1 MAKFRDISIEEWKKL
16 SEEEQK
22 NFKEVIKK
30 TFLGMNKVSME
41 NKTEAARSEKR
52 KKEALKK
59 NFDVMSGIWKQSK
72 ITSTAVKV
80 VTSNWGKILGLA
92 IFLLPK
98 KFWVGL
104 KDSLFR
110 LYNFFK
116 GGKWKNWKE
125 HIGKIGIGLGLLAL
139 YFAPKS
145 AFMVGMAAFNALVI
159 GFKGLKWAGGKIV
172 STVKTRNIN
181 KAHVE
186 ALEQNKE
193 FDAKKTAKKTVSA
206 IPENDMTVAKK
217 GKVSWW
223 KKLVKEIDGKVI
235 KAAKFSVRGL
245 KMVPIV
251 GSILGTIVESVI
263 AIITGDKMAEE
274 WGVGKDSA
282 IVGALLGGGGEPG
295 GWNIAG
301 QMLTYGTLGFA
312 AGGPVGLAVGIV
324 MGAVMGIIGG
334 KKMAQAFENLSI
346 KVETMWIKWI
356 QTPFELF
363 MTDVDHYMIK
373 PMNEF
378 FEPFGKWIDEKMSP
392 IIKGFK
398 NWYTGIQ
405 KWIDGLNFIKTIS
418 DLVGGT
424 AEENERK
431 LEIARK
437 QKEDAEKEKER
448 KLQADKEIK
457 LQEEIET
464 QQKIIAKEKARIQRS
479 KDSKDESGGIMG
491 TFFGSRGDGGEYFGT
506 NEAEGRKGSAAKI
519 RAAEAKLKKLGGAPA
534 KPTGSKATPIVSSG
548 KEAHDLDTPEPRQ
561 PQSIPTKR
569 WTKVGIDSNV
579 SDKGMLGTHWDQL
592 GGYPKIERAILKV
605 WNEHGIDKAPT
616 FTSGLRTVDGNKDA
630 GTGGVKKS
638 QHLKGTAFDL
648 RNRMIPIPQRDA
660 VASALQ
666 GALGSGMKVI
676 RHKELDSTYPH
687 FHIQMAAQG
696 YHGFVSKPTGFIAG
710 EAGTER
716 VDITPLNG
724 PTAKMASFNNLQN
737 QNLDAQRMGGS
748 GGGTTVIAPQTT
760 KVSQSST
767 TAVMSN
773 PTAKDTFWLD
783 A

>member
-1 MAKFRDISIEEWKKL
+1 MAKFKDISIAEWKKL

-41 NKTEAARSEKR
+41 NQTEAARSEKKKIESR
-52 KKEALKK
+52 KKNL
-59 NFDVMSGIWKQSK
+59 DVMSGIWKQSK

-80 VTSNWGKILGLA
+80 MQNNWGKILGLA

-110 LYNFFK
+110 LYDFFK
-116 GGKWKNWKE
+116 SGKWKDWTQ
-125 HIGKIGIGLGLLAL
+125 HIGKIGIGLGVLAG
-139 YFAPKS
+139 YFALKS
-145 AFMVGMAAFNALVI
+145 PFMVGMAAFNALVI

-172 STVKTRNIN
+172 GAGKTIHMN
-181 KAHVE
+181 KVHGD
-186 ALEQNKE
+186 ALTENKE
-193 FDAKKTAKKTVSA
+193 FNAKKNATKKVSA
-206 IPENDMTVAKK
+206 IPENDMTVTKK

-245 KMVPIV
+245 KMVPVV
-251 GSILGTIVESVI
+251 GAILGTIVESVI

-282 IVGALLGGGGEPG
+282 IAGALLGGAGEPG
-295 GWNIAG
+295 GWNIVG

-312 AGGPVGLAVGIV
+312 AGGPVGLAAGII

-334 KKMAQAFENLSI
+334 KKMAQAFENLKLKFETLWI
-346 KVETMWIKWI
+346 EWVE
-356 QTPFELF
+356 TPFELF
-363 MTDVDHYMIK
+363 MMDIDNHFIK

-378 FEPFGKWIDEKMSP
+378 FEPIGKWIDEKMSP

-405 KWIDGLNFIKTIS
+405 KWIEGLSFIKTIS
-418 DLVGGT
+418 DFIGGS

-437 QKEDAEKEKER
+437 RKEDAEKEKER
-448 KLQADKEIK
+448 RLQAERDRIK
-457 LQEEIET
+457 QEEIAE
-464 QQKIIAKEKARIQRS
+464 KEKEI
-479 KDSKDESGGIMG
+479 
-491 TFFGSRGDGGEYFGT
+491 
-506 NEAEGRKGSAAKI
+506 
-519 RAAEAKLKKLGGAPA
+519 AKLKKEVAEDEKNIAKGKDSYGFWGRSRESRLDDNLARLTELTGETHRRRQSQGAPQGAQRTTAPA
-534 KPTGSKATPIVSSG
+534 KPTGSKATPASPVSSG
-548 KEAHDLDTPEPRQ
+548 HELITTPSPISASNTSYPRIPDDGGTTNMDGVRWNKMHTSGRSGVEA
-561 PQSIPTKR
+561 
-569 WTKVGIDSNV
+569 
-579 SDKGMLGTHWDQL
+579 
-592 GGYPKIERAILKV
+592 AI
-605 WNEHGIDKAPT
+605 WEIYNNHGKKPV
-616 FTSGLRTVDGNKDA
+616 FVSGLRDKNHA
-630 GTGGVKKS
+630 LYNPKS
-638 QHLKGTAFDL
+638 QHAYGLGFDL
-648 RNRMIPIPQRDA
+648 RSR
-660 VASALQ
+660 S
-666 GALGSGMKVI
+666 LGSSKDAISNDLHRVFNQKGWFMQEEIAGQANTTGTKATG
-676 RHKELDSTYPH
+676 DH
-687 FHIQMAAQG
+687 FHIHKAAKG
-696 YHGFVSKPTGFIAG
+696 FHGVVESATGFIAG
-710 EAGTER
+710 EAGSER

-724 PTAKMASFNNLQN
+724 PNAKLATFNNLQN

-748 GGGTTVIAPQTT
+748 GGGTTIVAPQTT